1 MFMKKN
7 RLGKKFGK
15 FVVTDWPSKQNNEA
29 TNDNHK
35 ISQEN
40 PKNPSIQPTRKKYS
54 TCETV
59 GFPYFTADIKKKVS
73 SQETTEIT

>member
-7 RLGKKFGK
+7 RLGTKFGK

-40 PKNPSIQPTRKKYS
+40 PKNPPTQPTRKN
-54 TCETV
+54 TV
-59 GFPYFTADIKKKVS
+59 HVKLLGFHISWQT
-73 SQETTEIT
+73 

>member
-7 RLGKKFGK
+7 RLGTKFGK

-35 ISQEN
+35 ISQEK
-40 PKNPSIQPTRKKYS
+40 PKNPPTQPTRKN
-54 TCETV
+54 TV
-59 GFPYFTADIKKKVS
+59 HVKLLVFHISWQT
-73 SQETTEIT
+73 